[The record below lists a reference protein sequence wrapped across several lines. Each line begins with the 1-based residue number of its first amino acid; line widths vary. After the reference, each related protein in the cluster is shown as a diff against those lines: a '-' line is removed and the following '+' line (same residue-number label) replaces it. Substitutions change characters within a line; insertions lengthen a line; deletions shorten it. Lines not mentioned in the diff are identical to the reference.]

1 MEEVDEG
8 NITKL
13 LESLPHGLNATER
26 MIMVNEGTVQTFLS
40 VLCNTPVKV
49 EVISQCEMADVIIR
63 WSKLVIEDRGGI
75 QTVVCLAESI
85 IPTSDIGISNAPD
98 FITMINDREKG
109 IGQIIKEIGFKT
121 ITRHIKGFHSDE
133 KTFART
139 YTIDGSISLVITE
152 VFNRETIAKVSSTRA
167 NRRVAADNVH
177 VLGPMDFGEL
187 SKLLVDLSGGV
198 QPKKDTTGNTKVG
211 EGVVSEPVAVSKI
224 FTPAAGYTKVGEVVA
239 SEQLADP
246 IKEGD
251 SE

>member
-1 MEEVDEG
+1 MEEVNEDS
-8 NITKL
+8 IKKL
-13 LESLPHGLNATER
+13 LESLPKDLNAIER

-98 FITMINDREKG
+98 FITMINDRKKG
-109 IGQIIKEIGFKT
+109 IGQIIKEIGFNT

-133 KTFART
+133 NTFART

-152 VFNRETIAKVSSTRA
+152 VFNRETIAAIADISTIMGRA
-167 NRRVAADNVH
+167 KRGVWVMKGGMDIDN
-177 VLGPMDFGEL
+177 LCD
-187 SKLLVDLSGGV
+187 LVGFNPDGDGLQFGGV
-198 QPKKDTTGNTKVG
+198 QPKKDTKGN
-211 EGVVSEPVAVSKI
+211 
-224 FTPAAGYTKVGEVVA
+224 TKVGEVVA
-239 SEQLADP
+239 SEQP
-246 IKEGD
+246 IGVIKEGD

>member
-1 MEEVDEG
+1 MEEVDKG

-40 VLCNTPVKV
+40 VLCNIPVKV
-49 EVISQCEMADVIIR
+49 EVISQYEMADVIIR

-75 QTVVCLAESI
+75 QTVVCLAESV
-85 IPTSDIGISNAPD
+85 IPTSDIGISNCPD

-109 IGQIIKEIGFKT
+109 IGQIIKEVGFKT
-121 ITRHIKGFHSDE
+121 TRHIKGFHSDSN
-133 KTFART
+133 TFART
-139 YTIDGSISLVITE
+139 YTIGGEINMVITE

-177 VLGPMDFGEL
+177 VFEGTIGID
-187 SKLLVDLSGGV
+187 DLSELLGFDLSDV
-198 QPKKDTTGNTKVG
+198 LKPKEDTT
-211 EGVVSEPVAVSKI
+211 
-224 FTPAAGYTKVGEVVA
+224 GYTKVGEVVA
-239 SEQLADP
+239 SEQP
-246 IKEGD
+246 PGVIKEGD

>member
-1 MEEVDEG
+1 MEEVNEDS
-8 NITKL
+8 ITKL
-13 LESLPHGLNATER
+13 LVSLPHDLNATER

-63 WSKLVIEDRGGI
+63 WSKLVAVFGGEPV
-75 QTVVCLAESI
+75 TVCLAESI
-85 IPTSDIGISNAPD
+85 IPTSDIGIANAPD

-152 VFNRETIAKVSSTRA
+152 VFNRETIAKVSSTGVK
-167 NRRVAADNVH
+167 RRSAEKAWVMKGVMDIDN
-177 VLGPMDFGEL
+177 LCD
-187 SKLLVDLSGGV
+187 LVGFNPDGHGLRFGGV

-211 EGVVSEPVAVSKI
+211 E
-224 FTPAAGYTKVGEVVA
+224 VVA
-239 SEQLADP
+239 SEQP
-246 IKEGD
+246 TVVIKEGN